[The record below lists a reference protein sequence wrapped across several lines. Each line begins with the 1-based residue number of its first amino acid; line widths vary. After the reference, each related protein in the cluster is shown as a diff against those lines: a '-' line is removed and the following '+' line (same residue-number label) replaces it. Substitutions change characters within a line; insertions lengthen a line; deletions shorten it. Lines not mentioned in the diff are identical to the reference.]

1 MQSLNLTDEVGK
13 LAEIGRTG
21 ARANRA
27 YGSDQNVLSFYKSF
41 HPNYSYNPDFIFI
54 HKQISVS
61 AKVDVLP
68 ESREP
73 ELVELTSRLKDSN
86 SSSYY

>member
-13 LAEIGRTG
+13 LAEIGRAG

-27 YGSDQNVLSFYKSF
+27 HGSDKKFYISS

-54 HKQISVS
+54 HKKSVYQQRS
-61 AKVDVLP
+61 MFYPKAEDQSWL
-68 ESREP
+68 S
-73 ELVELTSRLKDSN
+73 
-86 SSSYY
+86 